1 MRGSSRSVRCCRMSS
16 VKPPLARINVKPAAR
31 CVSER
36 PACPP
41 GLQKIAEP
49 SGQAPAAGR
58 VNLLGEHTDYNG
70 GPVLP
75 VALQAR
81 TTVVVGPARDGL
93 LELVS
98 SRDGEVARIDWRDGR
113 VEGWGAYLAGVVR
126 ELAILGAAP
135 AGGARV
141 AAA

>member
-1 MRGSSRSVRCCRMSS
+1 DVHPARNRHRWPEPVSTPMRH
-16 VKPPLARINVKPAAR
+16 PAAALFR
-31 CVSER
+31 STFGGR
-36 PACPP
+36 PRTGA
-41 GLQKIAEP
+41 
-49 SGQAPAAGR
+49 SAPGR
-58 VNLLGEHTDYNG
+58 VNLLGEDTDYNG

-141 AAA
+141 AARGELAG